1 MILVIHRCDKNN
13 TGDLATNPLQ
23 YWNIPHHTLDLD
35 DAEFQEKLRFQND
48 TIIIGGGGLL
58 NYHLPWNDSL
68 NYALRFAT
76 EKGIKIYGWGLGY
89 NRHIGDNTDL
99 PILELYR
106 FTSLGIR
113 HRVEGVP
120 FVPCASCMS
129 DLIQYKGATEL
140 NPGII
145 EHLGNQITD
154 LPYPKISNNST
165 LKQITDFITAHNPII
180 TNTYHGGYWAT
191 LIGKSLILYKPFSER
206 HYNQLGTYIETNDP
220 KQVTTAIDHMKPQIP
235 ECLSNC
241 RKINEQFLNAVT
253 KGEKYAEN

>member
-1 MILVIHRCDKNN
+1 MLVIHRINKDN
-13 TGDLATNPLQ
+13 TGDMAACPLQ
-23 YWNIPHHTLDLD
+23 YWDMPHSSLDLD
-35 DAEFQEKLRFQND
+35 DPKFND
-48 TIIIGGGGLL
+48 KIQTCNETIIIGGGGLL
-58 NYHLPWNDSL
+58 DFCPDWNGRI
-68 NYALRFAT
+68 NYALKYAT

-89 NRHIGDNTDL
+89 NRHMGDNTDL

-129 DLIQYKGATEL
+129 NLIQYKGATEL

-145 EHLGNQITD
+145 EHLGNRITD
-154 LPYPKISNNST
+154 LPYPKVNNKDSMQ
-165 LKQITDFITAHNPII
+165 KITDFIKTHNPII
-180 TNTYHGGYWAT
+180 TNTYHGGYWTT

-206 HYNQLGTYIETNDP
+206 HYNQLGTYIETHNH
-220 KQVTTAIDHMKPQIP
+220 KQVKAAIEHRKPQIK